1 MILERELMKKTL
13 FISKAATMMAVV
25 MAVTGLTACGAP
37 KTSPSL
43 QETESAPAQF
53 RDSSESVFRLVT
65 SEKLISTKLDSVW
78 VNRGDLYKSLMFR
91 SLLIATPDLKGVKPD
106 LAESYTVSDDSLT
119 YTFKMKDHILWH
131 DHMPVTAEDVKWS
144 VEAALS
150 GSLLN
155 GIYSTAFSNVEGY
168 HDFKNNK
175 ASGLSGVTADGDTV
189 TFRLTRRSSTFLSIM
204 AQFAVLPKHLL
215 KDANLLELHNDPFW
229 QKPVGNGM
237 YQLKEFIPGNYG
249 VYVPFEGYDGSK
261 PSIGTIILSATG
273 DVTAAAQKGD
283 VDYLITSDPAQI
295 TQLDQMPHMTKYP
308 IDINY
313 YRYLVCNIA
322 DENGNVN
329 EKLADPRIR
338 EALLMAIDRQSIF
351 DSLFNGLGQVTDTGI
366 PAFAPEY
373 KSDKRYPY
381 KPDEAKRLLY
391 EAGFDFNQKIKLRF
405 YANDPASASMMEAIA
420 FSWETIGVKTDI
432 AKFQGSATEE
442 LFQIRDYDF
451 ALKALSAFSYEE
463 YYGEYTSS
471 NANFS
476 KIFGKI
482 PDFDKLVKEL
492 DMAVRPEERSGVLEE
507 LQALEQK
514 ELYKLP
520 LGTFGVC
527 IYVNTD
533 HVDTSATQFGNPYFY
548 YDNNFSGWK
557 LK

>member
-1 MILERELMKKTL
+1 MLAVLT
-13 FISKAATMMAVV
+13 AAVS
-25 MAVTGLTACGAP
+25 LTACGTSKPPAP
-37 KTSPSL
+37 PQEKESTPL
-43 QETESAPAQF
+43 QAS
-53 RDSSESVFRLVT
+53 DSSEKVFHMVT
-65 SEKLISTKLDSVW
+65 SENNISTKLDSVW
-78 VNRGDLYKSLMFR
+78 VNRGDLYKTLMFR

-106 LAESYTVSDDSLT
+106 LAESYSVSDDSLT
-119 YTFKMKDHILWH
+119 YTFKMKDNILWH
-131 DHMPVTAEDVKWS
+131 DNTPVTADDVKWS

-155 GIYSTAFSNVEGY
+155 GIYSTAFSNIKGY
-168 HDFKNNK
+168 DDFKNNK
-175 ASGLSGVTADGDTV
+175 AAGLSGIVVDGDTV
-189 TFRLTRRSSTFLSIM
+189 TFTLTQTSSTFLPIM
-204 AQFAVLPKHLL
+204 AQFAILPKHLL

-229 QKPVGNGM
+229 QKPVGDGM
-237 YQLKEFIPGNYG
+237 YKLEEFSPGNYA
-249 VYVPFEGYDGSK
+249 VYVPFEGYDGPK
-261 PSIGTIILSATG
+261 PSIGKIILSATG
-273 DVTAAAQKGD
+273 DVTAAAQKGA

-295 TQLDQMPHMTKYP
+295 TQLDEMPHMTKYP

-322 DENGNVN
+322 DENGKVN
-329 EKLADPRIR
+329 EKIADPRIR
-338 EALLMAIDRQSIF
+338 EALLMAIDRKSIL

-373 KSDKRYPY
+373 KADKTYPY
-381 KPDEAKRLLY
+381 NPDEAKKLLQ

-420 FSWETIGVKTDI
+420 FSWENIGVKTDV

-451 ALKALSAFSYEE
+451 ALKALSAFSYGE

-476 KIFGKI
+476 KILGKAD
-482 PDFDKLVKEL
+482 DFDDLVKKL
-492 DMAVRPEERSGVLEE
+492 DMAVEPEEQTDILYK

-514 ELYKLP
+514 DLYKLP

-533 HVDTSATQFGNPYFY
+533 HVDTSSAKFGNPYFN
-548 YDNNFSGWK
+548 YDNNFAGWK